1 MDVKVR
7 TDQYIFN
14 TYKRH
19 PVILAKARG
28 SWAWDDRGHKYL
40 DFFSGLAVSGI
51 GHNLPSVVAAAR
63 TQTKALMHASNLY
76 YTEPAARLAEQL
88 CQRSFA
94 GKVFFCNS
102 GAEANEAAIKL
113 ARRHGWRRMQP
124 NPASAAID
132 RYEIIVFEKS
142 FHGRTLATLAATAQP
157 KFHEGFGPL
166 PEGFVTCR
174 YNDVESVQR
183 AIGPKTTA
191 ILIEPIQGE
200 GGIRPARVEF
210 LQELRELANRHD
222 LLLMFDG
229 VQCSLGRTG
238 DLFSYQTLGVTPD
251 VLTLAKGLG
260 GGLPIGA
267 MLAKASLS
275 SLLGPGDH
283 GTTFGGNPVCCAA
296 ALAVLKMLSPKMLQ
310 NVRRQG
316 DSIMRELHA
325 LLEKHP
331 VVKEIRGIGLM
342 IGVELTIPGAPIVDA
357 CRAAGLLINCTQTN
371 VLRFLPPLA
380 LRESERRFAMGVL
393 RDIFDSLKGD
403 KI

>member
-1 MDVKVR
+1 MDVKQR
-7 TDQYIFN
+7 TDEYIFN
-14 TYKRH
+14 TYKRY
-19 PVILAKARG
+19 PLVMTRARG
-28 SWAWDDRGHKYL
+28 SWVWDERGKKYL
-40 DFFSGLAVSGI
+40 DFFSGIAVSGI
-51 GHNLPSVVAAAR
+51 GHNLPSVVTAIR
-63 TQTKALMHASNLY
+63 TQLKKLIHASNLY
-76 YTEPAARLAEQL
+76 YTDPAARLAEQL

-113 ARRHGWRRMQP
+113 ARRHGWK
-124 NPASAAID
+124 NG

-142 FHGRTLATLAATAQP
+142 FHGRTLGTLAATAQP

-166 PEGFVTCR
+166 PAGFVTCR
-174 YNDVESVQR
+174 FNDSESVRR
-183 AIGPKTTA
+183 AIGAKTTA

-210 LQELRELANRHD
+210 LQELRELADQHQ

-238 DLFSYQTLGVTPD
+238 DLFSYQTMGVTPD

-267 MLAKASLS
+267 MLAKQSLAT
-275 SLLGPGDH
+275 LLGPGDH
-283 GTTFGGNPVCCAA
+283 GTTFGGNPVCSVA
-296 ALAVLKMLSPKMLQ
+296 ALAVLRMLNPKMLL
-310 NVRRQG
+310 NVRRQ
-316 DSIMRELHA
+316 SES
-325 LLEKHP
+325 LLKQLRAMFGSYP
-331 VVKEIRGIGLM
+331 WVKEIRGVGLM
-342 IGVELTIPGAPIVDA
+342 IGIELTIPGAALVDK

-380 LRESERRFAMGVL
+380 LKESERRFALKVL
-393 RDIFDSLKGD
+393 RDAFDSLKSD